1 MRQGLAVGEPEQ
13 PHCLRRQR
21 RDIEQ
26 SDYVEAHSNLGVALQ
41 QQRKLDEAIAAY
53 RQAIG
58 IKPNYAEAHSN
69 LWQCAQRPG

>member
-41 QQRKLDEAIAAY
+41 QQRKLASSTRRLPHIARRSA
-53 RQAIG
+53 
-58 IKPNYAEAHSN
+58 
-69 LWQCAQRPG
+69 